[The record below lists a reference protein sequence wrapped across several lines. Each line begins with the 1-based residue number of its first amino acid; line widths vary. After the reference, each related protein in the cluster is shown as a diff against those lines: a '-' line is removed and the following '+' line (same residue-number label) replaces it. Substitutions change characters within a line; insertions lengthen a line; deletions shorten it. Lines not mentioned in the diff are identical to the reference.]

1 MKTILYTNN
10 IKIKQ
15 IVISITLVFFL
26 FSNLNSQISKISSQ
40 NIKVDDFKASNNELE
55 ELIKP
60 YKKEIIK
67 LQKKIGFSTKSLSI
81 RDGELEYTLGNL
93 IADILLE
100 ESNNLFKNKFFKNID
115 FCLLNYGG
123 IRGTLNKGVITQHDL
138 VTIMPFNNLS
148 TVVKISG
155 NKVQELFQYLN
166 NDNKQHPVS
175 GLKII
180 FNEKK
185 IQNVLIQNKKFN
197 INKSYYVLTSN
208 FLQEGGDKM
217 DFFINPLELYNLET
231 NIREVLIKHIT
242 MKKKIEVKLD
252 NRIQRIK

>member
-81 RDGELEYTLGNL
+81 RDGELESTLGNL

-123 IRGTLNKGVITQHDL
+123 IR
-138 VTIMPFNNLS
+138 
-148 TVVKISG
+148 
-155 NKVQELFQYLN
+155 
-166 NDNKQHPVS
+166 
-175 GLKII
+175 
-180 FNEKK
+180 
-185 IQNVLIQNKKFN
+185 
-197 INKSYYVLTSN
+197 
-208 FLQEGGDKM
+208 
-217 DFFINPLELYNLET
+217 
-231 NIREVLIKHIT
+231 
-242 MKKKIEVKLD
+242 
-252 NRIQRIK
+252 